1 MLVRK
6 SMSATTVLPGGRATL
21 GALSR
26 QNSLAKIKKIKC
38 FWQNFKVAQKLR
50 QKIIK
55 ATFSFGKIGLAKR
68 VWAKLAIGK
77 CACWQKRFGKSGR

>member
-1 MLVRK
+1 MN
-6 SMSATTVLPGGRATL
+6 ATTVLPGGRATL

-38 FWQNFKVAQKLR
+38 FWQNFKVAQTLR

-68 VWAKLAIGK
+68 VWQN
-77 CACWQKRFGKSGR
+77 WQKVNAPVSKSGR